1 MLDRI
6 AGNGVRTIIVESP
19 DRFARDLIVQLTG
32 HDYLKT
38 LGVELVPASAP
49 DFFLTDTP
57 TAVLV
62 RQVLGAISQFEKT
75 SLVAKLKAARDRKR
89 ATGVK
94 VEGRRSHSELR
105 PEVVA
110 ATKLLHKQ
118 ERLSYREI
126 SARLFE
132 AGHINKHGDRLSP
145 QRSAPLSR

>member
-1 MLDRI
+1 
-6 AGNGVRTIIVESP
+6 
-19 DRFARDLIVQLTG
+19 VQLTG

-62 RQVLGAISQFEKT
+62 RQVLGAISEFEKT

-110 ATKLLHKQ
+110 AAKLLHKQ
-118 ERLSYREI
+118 ELSYREI

-132 AGHINKHGDRLSP
+132 AGHINKHGGP
-145 QRSAPLSR
+145 FSASSIKSMLHVG

>member
-1 MLDRI
+1 
-6 AGNGVRTIIVESP
+6 
-19 DRFARDLIVQLTG
+19 
-32 HDYLKT
+32 
-38 LGVELVPASAP
+38 
-49 DFFLTDTP
+49 
-57 TAVLV
+57 VLV
-62 RQVLGAISQFEKT
+62 QQVLGAIGQFEKT

-110 ATKLLHKQ
+110 AAKLLHKQ

-132 AGHINKHGDRLSP
+132 AGHINKHGGP
-145 QRSAPLSR
+145 FSASSIKSMLQSRPLTPARRQGPVYGAPASDLAFAHHLPPTPVQ